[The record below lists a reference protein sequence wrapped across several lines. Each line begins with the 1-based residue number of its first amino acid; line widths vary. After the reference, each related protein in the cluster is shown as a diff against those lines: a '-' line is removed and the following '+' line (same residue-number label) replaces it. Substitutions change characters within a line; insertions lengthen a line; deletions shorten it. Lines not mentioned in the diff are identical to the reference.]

1 MRRTVAREDGTVD
14 NNSAYYEREALSALN
29 QAQEEDRGDYVIAT
43 YFHERAVVFAT
54 LAQAAATLEQ
64 QRGNPSSYA

>member
-1 MRRTVAREDGTVD
+1 MCRLFKREDGAVE
-14 NNSAYYEREALSALN
+14 NNSTHYEGEALDALN
-29 QAQEEDRGDYVIAT
+29 KAQEEDRGDYVIAS